1 MTLKVQLVQQLLPE
15 TQGSTEEL
23 FELTDRRL
31 NAESV
36 VGCVTTKFATEL
48 FPLLTTDLHD

>member
-36 VGCVTTKFATEL
+36 VGCVTTKLATEL